1 MVVLFISQAQ
11 AIQESLVEIL
21 GENNGTEVRGASSRE
36 AVEAVATESPPSLVV
51 VDSAHPEATTLVA
64 AVRMLVPEVDVL
76 VLVMREGNENL
87 PAWAEIGVSGY
98 IASFS

>member
-36 AVEAVATESPPSLVV
+36 TVEAVAIESPPSLVGV
-51 VDSAHPEATTLVA
+51 TPQNGQNCTL
-64 AVRMLVPEVDVL
+64 RSTNQEHQRSMTCP
-76 VLVMREGNENL
+76 N
-87 PAWAEIGVSGY
+87 
-98 IASFS
+98 